1 MACMDARRAAAA
13 LILSTLSLAV
23 IPAEPASSGVQP
35 SPNQAS
41 APLEEIQE
49 LDEVFVQG
57 KRLMERIVEA
67 ENEFYKLFNAVNSDD
82 RYDTHCVYLQMQ
94 EGSRMQSRACIPG
107 FVADALADWAPFKA
121 RCQPPL
127 EMEYGRDG
135 PEFACLDRD
144 NNGRLTLQE
153 ASAREELAAA
163 FFEIDL
169 AGDRNGDISG
179 DEFQRAVET
188 RADLSAPPV
197 HMPATPDAILME
209 GTKKWHD
216 HMTAVVNG
224 DARLHEMAAH
234 LGDMYYELSRAQRR
248 FEELDAAAK
257 PKNGKVRLGPRVR

>member
-1 MACMDARRAAAA
+1 MQG
-13 LILSTLSLAV
+13 
-23 IPAEPASSGVQP
+23 IPAEPGPGGGQVPQI
-35 SPNQAS
+35 QAS

-57 KRLMERIVEA
+57 KRLMEDIVEA
-67 ENEFYKLFNAVNSDD
+67 ENEFYKLFNAVNNDD

-94 EGSRMQSRACIPG
+94 EGSKMQSRACIPG

-121 RCQPPL
+121 RCQPPQ

-144 NNGRLTLQE
+144 NNGRLTMQE

-179 DEFQRAVET
+179 DEFQQAVET

-197 HMPATPDAILME
+197 HMPATPDAVLLE
-209 GTKKWHD
+209 GTRKWHD
-216 HMTAVVNG
+216 HMTAVVNA
-224 DARLHEMAAH
+224 DARLHEMAAQ

-248 FEELDAAAK
+248 FDELDAEEKAK
-257 PKNGKVRLGPRVR
+257 KTKARVRPRVR